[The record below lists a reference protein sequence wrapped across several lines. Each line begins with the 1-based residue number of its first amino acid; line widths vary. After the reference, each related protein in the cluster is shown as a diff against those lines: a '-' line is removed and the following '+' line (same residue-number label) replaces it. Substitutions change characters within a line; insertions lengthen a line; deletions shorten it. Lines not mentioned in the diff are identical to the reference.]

1 MIAAGADALVIPK
14 VSSAGEI
21 RAVDNQVARTE
32 VESGR
37 PAGSVRF
44 LPLIETAL
52 GVLNAYPIATACPR
66 VDALLLGH
74 VDLSL
79 SLGIREAGIRDGT
92 ILHARCQVVLAARAA
107 GRDAIDALFMSPTD
121 PDGFRR
127 EAREGQR
134 LGFAGKLLL
143 HPDQVRLVHEVYA
156 PSDGEIAHARRVV
169 QAFDEAA
176 AAGTGMFLLDGRV
189 IDLPVVEAERAVLER
204 ARRAGIL

>member
-1 MIAAGADALVIPK
+1 
-14 VSSAGEI
+14 
-21 RAVDNQVARTE
+21 
-32 VESGR
+32 
-37 PAGSVRF
+37 
-44 LPLIETAL
+44 
-52 GVLNAYPIATACPR
+52 
-66 VDALLLGH
+66 
-74 VDLSL
+74 
-79 SLGIREAGIRDGT
+79 
-92 ILHARCQVVLAARAA
+92 
-107 GRDAIDALFMSPTD
+107 MSPTD

-176 AAGTGMFLLDGRV
+176 AAGTGMFLLDGRM

-204 ARRAGIL
+204 ARRAGAL